1 MLREIIERSIRVK
14 AAVVSEDFGEAGR
27 REILNYGHTLGHAI
41 ELTERYRWRH
51 GAAVSVGMMFAAEL
65 SALTKNL
72 PQEVVDR
79 QRAVLT
85 RLGLPVGYR
94 GDKWPQLLDAMR
106 RDKKAR
112 GSLMRFI
119 VLEGIGRPT
128 VLEGPDT
135 SLLHTAYQEI
145 GEQSPTTTLL

>member
-1 MLREIIERSIRVK
+1 MRPR
-14 AAVVSEDFGEAGR
+14 D
-27 REILNYGHTLGHAI
+27 
-41 ELTERYRWRH
+41 
-51 GAAVSVGMMFAAEL
+51 AEL

-119 VLEGIGRPT
+119 VLEDIGAPT
-128 VLEGPDT
+128 RLVGPDEA
-135 SLLHTAYQEI
+135 LLRAAYDD
-145 GEQSPTTTLL
+145 LCR